1 MKYLNLLKEKAKAA
15 LQWSGDEAHRRA
27 VSGVIAS
34 GFAFYAGHELDSAF
48 VDGVLLIVIPAL
60 LSMWSSRTPNI
71 DA

>member
-1 MKYLNLLKEKAKAA
+1 MKYWNIVKERSKAV

-34 GFAFYAGHELDSAF
+34 AIAFYAGHALDSAF